1 MDALS
6 TIEKKNNVMK
16 WVIEKKKK
24 SENNIDVKSE
34 TRVVTFMALELAN
47 A

>member
-16 WVIEKKKK
+16 WVIEKKK